1 MTPQLIFQIRNI
13 ADFGVELRII
23 IRNSAIAQ
31 SRDLRLQTK
40 KSFQKKKIKKK
51 NVSNV
56 PKVNPLATILYTHL
70 IKLIFQEF

>member
-1 MTPQLIFQIRNI
+1 MTPQLIFRIRNI

-40 KSFQKKKIKKK
+40 KIFQKKKIKK
-51 NVSNV
+51 
-56 PKVNPLATILYTHL
+56 
-70 IKLIFQEF
+70 ER